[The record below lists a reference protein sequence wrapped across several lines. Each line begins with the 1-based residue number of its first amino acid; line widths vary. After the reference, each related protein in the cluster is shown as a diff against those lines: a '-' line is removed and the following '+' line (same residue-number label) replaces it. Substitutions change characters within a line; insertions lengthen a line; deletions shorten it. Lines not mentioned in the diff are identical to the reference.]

1 MFLCSLQKY
10 VTCFL
15 RFPVPAL
22 SSHSYLDF
30 IFLYLYDLSLSC
42 SIWIPQSAV
51 PLACMDPILKGSF
64 GWSVLRVHKGSS
76 LFPTASLP
84 LSLYWIMQNLSQF
97 QTHSQICLPY
107 TPANKEEE
115 GRGPESSKALA
126 VFGFISPSLNV
137 CFMHTVSDIVL
148 SP

>member
-1 MFLCSLQKY
+1 MTY
-10 VTCFL
+10 FL

-22 SSHSYLDF
+22 SSHLYLDF
-30 IFLYLYDLSLSC
+30 IFLCLYDLSLSC
-42 SIWIPQSAV
+42 SILNPQSAV

-64 GWSVLRVHKGSS
+64 GWSVFRVHKGSS
-76 LFPTASLP
+76 LFPTASLALA
-84 LSLYWIMQNLSQF
+84 LSLYWIAQNLSQF

-126 VFGFISPSLNV
+126 MFGFISPSLNV
-137 CFMHTVSDIVL
+137 CFMHMVSDIVL